1 MQDAVVRGDPLLRAA
16 AEVHAAHKGVVIYWN
31 LVAGLEP
38 KPLFEVVQAFRTLV
52 TVYHSADIVLVEAT
66 SL

>member
-38 KPLFEVVQAFRTLV
+38 KPLSEVVQAFRTLV
-52 TVYHSADIVLVEAT
+52 TINHSADVVIVT
-66 SL
+66 SASV